1 MVFLVLVIIIAVTN
15 NSIISPS
22 PPSTTAGEQN
32 QQLVNTDYGQY
43 VGNVQIKSDEIR
55 KRCSRDTRCACS
67 TRFFFGANWMP
78 AIFLLLE
85 IFLQLHLLRE
95 PGYQPRS
102 KGDQCPLRYCESC
115 LLLGPKGSQWIPWCS
130 STSYPGTKH
139 GRHYL
144 CSRQRQPGYAL
155 WGADFLPQNFRFP
168 NCHFEV
174 GREPDYKIQDPRVL
188 PTHGF

>member
-1 MVFLVLVIIIAVTN
+1 MVFRILVVIIAVTN

-102 KGDQCPLRYCESC
+102 KGDQCPLRYCES
-115 LLLGPKGSQWIPWCS
+115 IPVYS
-130 STSYPGTKH
+130 
-139 GRHYL
+139 
-144 CSRQRQPGYAL
+144 
-155 WGADFLPQNFRFP
+155 WG
-168 NCHFEV
+168 
-174 GREPDYKIQDPRVL
+174 PRVHNGSHGAPQP
-188 PTHGF
+188 PTQAPSMGAITYARANDSLDMLSGVRISCPKTSGSPTAILK

>member
-22 PPSTTAGEQN
+22 PPSTTAGEQH
-32 QQLVNTDYGQY
+32 QQLVDADYGQY

-115 LLLGPKGSQWIPWCS
+115 LLLGPKGSQWIPLVLLNLLPRHQAWAPLLMLAPTTAWICS
-130 STSYPGTKH
+130 LGCGFPAPK
-139 GRHYL
+139 L
-144 CSRQRQPGYAL
+144 QVPQ
-155 WGADFLPQNFRFP
+155 LPF
-168 NCHFEV
+168 
-174 GREPDYKIQDPRVL
+174 
-188 PTHGF
+188 